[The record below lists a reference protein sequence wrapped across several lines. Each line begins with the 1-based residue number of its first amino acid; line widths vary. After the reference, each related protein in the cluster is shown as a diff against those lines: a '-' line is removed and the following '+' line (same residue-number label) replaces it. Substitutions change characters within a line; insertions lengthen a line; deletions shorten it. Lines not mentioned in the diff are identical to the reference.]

1 MHFVDKMGY
10 SSLADTEHMDWLMF
24 ALYCGQKNW
33 ETEEER
39 GQITNRIQR
48 LRRQNIKITD
58 ERRSLSYWK
67 NPNESVLTLQ
77 IKN

>member
-1 MHFVDKMGY
+1 MM
-10 SSLADTEHMDWLMF
+10 DTEYTDWLTCG
-24 ALYCGQKNW
+24 LYCGQNNW

-39 GQITNRIQR
+39 GPITNRIQL
-48 LRRQNIKITD
+48 LRRENIKTKD
-58 ERRSLSYWK
+58 KRSPQSYWI